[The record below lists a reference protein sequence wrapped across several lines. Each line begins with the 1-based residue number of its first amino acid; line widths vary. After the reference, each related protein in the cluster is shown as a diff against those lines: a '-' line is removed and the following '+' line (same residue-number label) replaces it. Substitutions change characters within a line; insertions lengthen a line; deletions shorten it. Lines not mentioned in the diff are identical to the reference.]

1 MFSAMS
7 TFTTSCFKCTFYGR
21 ETTIAT
27 LNFGGGING
36 TADEASPTEFV
47 TSPESARSHD
57 ILFELQKTA
66 MMINYPGIKGCV
78 DTAFISSDIPTELR
92 DLLIEFVEHSSS
104 KPMFD
109 FITAGHLKADN
120 KKNRPPYTYGSNP
133 DVTTPISTLYET
145 HCSNEVLKQYVGEFA
160 PLWIYDLLG
169 IWFRE
174 ADLDTFSKII
184 EESPLVGV
192 SSLMTT
198 DILLKSVSGTDF
210 IMAQEFP
217 RGDKIDDL
225 VRRLGWSVIRNG
237 ESTAF
242 LYKTANVVTNYHPMP
257 EFYNDSQ
264 KRHFPILSPQE
275 FYDDEDNT
283 IIFNPDDSDNK
294 NAKTAKA
301 ELEIIEK
308 AERRTLLVS
317 VGITRFAVIHWTQ
330 PKSDAGWEFQQEYF
344 NYLVSMGF
352 IVAGDTNTSAKKIR
366 TLMDKMGSS
375 LLGEDPTEP
384 TSEKMRTKLGT
395 HGQYL
400 RPEKAGVMVSD
411 PKSHFM
417 VPQYIFYLHK
427 GTEIISN
434 GPVGTKRW
442 PSDHK
447 GKISTF
453 RGIQFIK

>member
-1 MFSAMS
+1 MSSTMS
-7 TFTTSCFKCTFYGR
+7 TFTTSFIKRIFYGPQ
-21 ETTIAT
+21 TTIAT

-47 TSPESARSHD
+47 TSPESARLHD
-57 ILFELQKTA
+57 ILYELQKTA
-66 MMINYPGIKGCV
+66 MLADYPGIKRCV
-78 DTAFISSDIPTELR
+78 DSAFISSDTSS
-92 DLLIEFVEHSSS
+92 DLLELLTAFLEHSGNE
-104 KPMFD
+104 PMFD
-109 FITAGHLKADN
+109 FITASHLKADN

-133 DVTTPISTLYET
+133 DVTTPISTLYDI

-160 PLWIYDLLG
+160 PLWIYDLMG

-184 EESPLVGV
+184 DESPLVGV

-198 DILLKSVSGTDF
+198 DILLNSVSNADF

-217 RGDKIDDL
+217 RGDNIDDL
-225 VRRLGWSVIRNG
+225 VRRLGWSVMRNG

-242 LYKTANVVTNYHPMP
+242 LYKTANVVSNRHPMP
-257 EFYNDSQ
+257 EFYNDAR
-264 KRHFPILSPQE
+264 KRHFPILSPCE
-275 FYDDEDNT
+275 FYDDEDNALR
-283 IIFNPDDSDNK
+283 FNTKDPDSK
-294 NAKTAKA
+294 KAKTAKA

-317 VGITRFAVIHWTQ
+317 VGMTRFAVIHWTQ
-330 PKSDAGWEFQQEYF
+330 PKSDAGWDFQQAYF
-344 NYLVSMGF
+344 NYLVNMGF

-366 TLMDKMGSS
+366 TLMDKMGLC

-400 RPEKAGVMVSD
+400 RPEKAGIMVAD

-417 VPQYIFYLHK
+417 VPKYIFYLHH
-427 GTEIISN
+427 GTDIVSN
-434 GPVGTKRW
+434 GPVGTKQW

-453 RGIQFIK
+453 RGIRFI